1 MDLMPA
7 AARTTRLRRPVAAL
21 CLTAALV
28 AAPLAWAPAAF
39 AAADPT
45 TGTTQTE
52 PADADSG
59 QAAVPE
65 DAATPA
71 APVPVEQAVTTP
83 AAEVATPTPE
93 DSAAPEAVTPV
104 REAARIAVDDD
115 TLDPDQPVHPGIALE
130 ATGFLPGE
138 PVTVS
143 ITAPAG
149 VQADLV
155 LLDGTGSDWKTGL
168 THPAD
173 DRGRV
178 SHLVVF
184 SGVYYATN
192 GAYTLHLTGEDSGL
206 VLSKGITV
214 SGESAVSD
222 DSDVFYPETP
232 AISIPK
238 TVFDPDEAAGSGIA
252 VRATGFFPGERVT
265 ASLTS
270 PPGVA
275 TDITLYDD
283 GPSEEYGNTR
293 TADERGRISYH
304 LAIAGQY
311 YAINGD
317 YRINL
322 TGERSGVVLSTGF
335 TVAGTSAVD
344 PDSNHWQ
351 GTATAAGRDSLPVT
365 GGGDSALALGALG
378 ALLLLAGGALVAR
391 RHRRTV

>member
-7 AARTTRLRRPVAAL
+7 AARTTRLRRPVTAL

-52 PADADSG
+52 AADAT
-59 QAAVPE
+59 P
-65 DAATPA
+65 PA
-71 APVPVEQAVTTP
+71 ADET
-83 AAEVATPTPE
+83 
-93 DSAAPEAVTPV
+93 APEAIETPAVEAPTVETPAVEAPVAEAPVAEAEPAADAPV
-104 REAARIAVDDD
+104 REPASITVDDD
-115 TLDPDQPVHPGIALE
+115 TLDPDQPVYPGITLE

-149 VQADLV
+149 VQVDLALRASV
-155 LLDGTGSDWKTGL
+155 GAISEYGL
-168 THPAD
+168 TQPAD
-173 DRGRV
+173 DSGRF
-178 SHLVVF
+178 SYLVNF
-184 SGVYYATN
+184 SGAYYATN
-192 GAYTLHLTGEDSGL
+192 GAYTLHVTGEDSGL
-206 VLSKGITV
+206 VLSKGITI

-222 DSDVFYPETP
+222 DSNVFYPETP

-344 PDSNHWQ
+344 PDSNYWQ

-365 GGGDSALALGALG
+365 GGGDSALALGGLG
-378 ALLLLAGGALVAR
+378 ALLLLAGGVLVAR

>member
-7 AARTTRLRRPVAAL
+7 AARTTRLRRPVIAL

-52 PADADSG
+52 AADAT
-59 QAAVPE
+59 P
-65 DAATPA
+65 PA
-71 APVPVEQAVTTP
+71 ADET
-83 AAEVATPTPE
+83 
-93 DSAAPEAVTPV
+93 APEAIETPAVEAPTVEAPTVEAPVAEAEPAADAPV
-104 REAARIAVDDD
+104 REPASITVDDD
-115 TLDPDQPVHPGIALE
+115 TLDPDQPVYPGIALE

-149 VQADLV
+149 VQVFLALRASV
-155 LLDGTGSDWKTGL
+155 GAISEYGL
-168 THPAD
+168 TQPAD
-173 DRGRV
+173 DSGRF
-178 SHLVVF
+178 SYLVTF
-184 SGVYYATN
+184 SGAYYATN
-192 GAYTLHLTGEDSGL
+192 GAYTLHVTGEDSGL
-206 VLSKGITV
+206 VLSKGITI

-222 DSDVFYPETP
+222 DSNVFYPETP

-344 PDSNHWQ
+344 PDSNYRQ

-365 GGGDSALALGALG
+365 GGGDSALALGGLG
-378 ALLLLAGGALVAR
+378 ALLLLAGGVLVAR

>member
-7 AARTTRLRRPVAAL
+7 AARTTRLRRPVIAL

-52 PADADSG
+52 AADAT
-59 QAAVPE
+59 P
-65 DAATPA
+65 PA
-71 APVPVEQAVTTP
+71 ADET
-83 AAEVATPTPE
+83 
-93 DSAAPEAVTPV
+93 APEAIETPAVEAPTVEAPTVEAPVAEAEPAADAPV
-104 REAARIAVDDD
+104 REPASITVDDD
-115 TLDPDQPVHPGIALE
+115 TLDPDQPVYPGIALE

-149 VQADLV
+149 VQVYLALRASVDAI
-155 LLDGTGSDWKTGL
+155 SEYGL
-168 THPAD
+168 TQPAD
-173 DRGRV
+173 DSGRF
-178 SHLVVF
+178 SYLVTF
-184 SGVYYATN
+184 SGAYYATN
-192 GAYTLHLTGEDSGL
+192 GAYTLHVTGEDSGL
-206 VLSKGITV
+206 VLSKGITI

-222 DSDVFYPETP
+222 DSNVFYPETP

-344 PDSNHWQ
+344 PDSNSWQ

-365 GGGDSALALGALG
+365 GGGDSALALGGLG
-378 ALLLLAGGALVAR
+378 ALLLLAGGVLVAR